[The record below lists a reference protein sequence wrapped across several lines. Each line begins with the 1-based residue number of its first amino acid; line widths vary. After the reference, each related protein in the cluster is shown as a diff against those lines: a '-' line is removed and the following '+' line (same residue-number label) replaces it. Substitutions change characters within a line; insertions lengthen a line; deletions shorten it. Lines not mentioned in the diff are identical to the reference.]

1 MKKTIYLFASA
12 ITLLLAFN
20 SCKSNDTSNQ
30 DETLSF
36 STQTVEQQKQT
47 IEQNGIDLVNAMDG
61 IQNTKA
67 MIALKV
73 FSNII
78 GTSSESP
85 VFVKPLSQFR
95 TNILKND
102 VNALEKLNNQLRVAA
117 TVGSGFW
124 GVWTWNAKND
134 DFDYVAGTDGSATI
148 LFPAT
153 ENSSVNTG
161 ELKITYVNSSVVVP
175 KIDEVEFLPK
185 SISVVLKVSG
195 VVALQADYSGSFK
208 TDATPINIT
217 QTLSIGDYN
226 WSLVFT
232 NDDKDVSAIYT
243 LNSGSKV
250 LLKYEVG
257 AAGSFTASNIEDS
270 MDNDKP
276 ENVLTSGAMSFQI
289 MNIAFKGSIADFKG
303 FVNADD
309 SLEINYDSKSSYQKE
324 ADLMNNYL
332 KMYGYFVNEK
342 TKFADIQF
350 YVYDDSYTYVWNNT
364 KYTEYN
370 YSLEPRL
377 LLSDGSA
384 ITINDYVKTGFEDLI
399 TQVKSY

>member
-1 MKKTIYLFASA
+1 
-12 ITLLLAFN
+12 
-20 SCKSNDTSNQ
+20 
-30 DETLSF
+30 
-36 STQTVEQQKQT
+36 
-47 IEQNGIDLVNAMDG
+47 
-61 IQNTKA
+61 
-67 MIALKV
+67 
-73 FSNII
+73 
-78 GTSSESP
+78 
-85 VFVKPLSQFR
+85 
-95 TNILKND
+95 
-102 VNALEKLNNQLRVAA
+102 
-117 TVGSGFW
+117 
-124 GVWTWNAKND
+124 
-134 DFDYVAGTDGSATI
+134 
-148 LFPAT
+148 
-153 ENSSVNTG
+153 
-161 ELKITYVNSSVVVP
+161 
-175 KIDEVEFLPK
+175 VEFLPK